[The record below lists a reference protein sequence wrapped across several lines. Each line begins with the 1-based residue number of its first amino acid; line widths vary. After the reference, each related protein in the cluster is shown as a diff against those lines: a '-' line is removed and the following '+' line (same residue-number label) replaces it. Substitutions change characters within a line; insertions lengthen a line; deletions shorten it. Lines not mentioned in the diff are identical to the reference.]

1 MHMKN
6 FRDLKVWEKAHELA
20 LDCYGI
26 TANFPKHEIFGIV
39 SQIRRAG
46 SSIGANIAEGCG
58 RGGNGEFQRFLQ
70 MAMGSASELE
80 NHLLLARD
88 LHFLN
93 HENHSQI
100 ESQVIEVKKML
111 AGLIRKVDVERH
123 S

>member
-1 MHMKN
+1 MKSSELC
-6 FRDLKVWEKAHELA
+6 RKSDAQVLPLGQTLPKVAVGAE
-20 LDCYGI
+20 
-26 TANFPKHEIFGIV
+26 TAN
-39 SQIRRAG
+39 S
-46 SSIGANIAEGCG
+46 
-58 RGGNGEFQRFLQ
+58 LQ

-100 ESQVIEVKKML
+100 ELRVIEVKKML
-111 AGLIRKVDVERH
+111 ASLIRKVDVERH

>member
-1 MHMKN
+1 
-6 FRDLKVWEKAHELA
+6 
-20 LDCYGI
+20 
-26 TANFPKHEIFGIV
+26 
-39 SQIRRAG
+39 
-46 SSIGANIAEGCG
+46 
-58 RGGNGEFQRFLQ
+58 

-93 HENHSQI
+93 DENHSQI
-100 ESQVIEVKKML
+100 ELRVIEVKKML